1 MENYCMQVIVMG
13 ENVRYSVVVPVYNE
27 EAVITETYKRLAGV
41 MASLGENYE
50 IIFVND
56 GSRDKTLE
64 LAKEICDKD
73 KRVKLI
79 SFSRN
84 FGHQAAI
91 TAGMRY
97 SSGAAV
103 IVIDADLQDPPE
115 VIPDMIRKWKEGY
128 NVVYGR
134 RIKREGE
141 TLFKKTTAKIFYRAL
156 NRLTDVEI
164 PEDTGDFRLID
175 RNVCN
180 VLNELPER
188 NRYVRGLVSWTG
200 FRQTDVKFVRQ
211 ERFAGVTK
219 YPLKKMLKFAAD
231 AIISF
236 SNKPLRFSI
245 YLGAS
250 ASIIGII
257 YLAAIIYE
265 ILFTDKAV
273 PGWTLAVAAS
283 LVFSGI
289 MLIMTGIL
297 GEYISRIYDE
307 VKGRPLYI
315 ISLKKNFGNE
325 SASDEEI

>member
-1 MENYCMQVIVMG
+1 MDENIC
-13 ENVRYSVVVPVYNE
+13 YSVVVPVYNE
-27 EAVITETYKRLAGV
+27 EAVIVETYKRLNRV
-41 MASLGENYE
+41 MASLGESYE
-50 IIFVND
+50 IIFIND

-64 LAKEICDKD
+64 LAEEICEKD

-91 TAGMRY
+91 TAGMKH
-97 SSGAAV
+97 SSGEAV
-103 IVIDADLQDPPE
+103 IIIDADLQDPPE

-141 TLFKKTTAKIFYRAL
+141 TLFKKTTARIFYRAL
-156 NRLTDVEI
+156 NRLADVEM

-188 NRYVRGLVSWTG
+188 NRYVRGLVSWIG
-200 FRQTDVKFVRQ
+200 FRQADVGFVRE
-211 ERFAGVTK
+211 ERFAGTTK
-219 YPLKKMLKFAAD
+219 YPIKKMLKFAAD

-236 SNKPLRFSI
+236 SSKPLRFSVYLGTAVSIAGFI
-245 YLGAS
+245 YLTTV
-250 ASIIGII
+250 
-257 YLAAIIYE
+257 IYE
-265 ILFTDKAV
+265 ILFTDTAV
-273 PGWTLAVAAS
+273 PGWSLAAAAS
-283 LVFSGI
+283 LVFSGLV
-289 MLIMTGIL
+289 LIMTGIL
-297 GEYISRIYDE
+297 GEYTSRIYDE

-325 SASDEEI
+325 GTGGEAS

>member
-1 MENYCMQVIVMG
+1 MG
-13 ENVRYSVVVPVYNE
+13 ENVLYSVVVPVYNE
-27 EAVITETYKRLAGV
+27 EAVIAETYRRLSRV
-41 MASLGENYE
+41 MASLGEEYE

-56 GSRDKTLE
+56 GSRDNTLE

-91 TAGMRY
+91 TAGMKH
-97 SSGAAV
+97 SSGDAV

-141 TLFKKTTAKIFYRAL
+141 TLFKKTTARIFYRTL
-156 NRLTDVEI
+156 NRLADVKM

-188 NRYVRGLVSWTG
+188 NRYVRGLVSWAG
-200 FRQTDVKFVRQ
+200 FRQTDVKFVRE

-219 YPLKKMLKFAAD
+219 YPLKKMIRFAAD

-236 SNKPLRFSI
+236 SSKPLRFSM
-245 YLGAS
+245 YLGAA
-250 ASIIGII
+250 ASIAGFI

-265 ILFTDKAV
+265 LLFTDTLV
-273 PGWTLAVAAS
+273 PGWSLALAAS
-283 LVFSGI
+283 LVFSGF

-297 GEYISRIYDE
+297 GEYTSRIYDE
-307 VKGRPLYI
+307 VKGRPLFI

-325 SASDEEI
+325 GKGDETS

>member
-1 MENYCMQVIVMG
+1 MDENI
-13 ENVRYSVVVPVYNE
+13 RYSVVVPVYNE
-27 EAVITETYKRLAGV
+27 EAVIGETYKRLTRV
-41 MASLGENYE
+41 MASLGEKYE
-50 IIFVND
+50 IILVND

-91 TAGMRY
+91 TAGMKH
-97 SSGAAV
+97 SSGEAV

-134 RIKREGE
+134 RIKRKGE
-141 TLFKKTTAKIFYRAL
+141 TLFKKSTARIFYRAL
-156 NRLTDVEI
+156 NHLADVEM

-188 NRYVRGLVSWTG
+188 NRYVRGLVNWAG

-211 ERFAGVTK
+211 ERFAGITK

-231 AIISF
+231 AVISF
-236 SNKPLRFSI
+236 SSKPLRFSM
-245 YLGAS
+245 YLGIAALIAGFIS
-250 ASIIGII
+250 
-257 YLAAIIYE
+257 LAAIIYE

-273 PGWTLAVAAS
+273 PGWSPAVAAS
-283 LVFSGI
+283 LVFSGA

-297 GEYISRIYDE
+297 GEYTSRIYDE

-325 SASDEEI
+325 GTSDGAS

>member
-1 MENYCMQVIVMG
+1 MG
-13 ENVRYSVVVPVYNE
+13 ENIRYSVVVPVYNE
-27 EAVITETYKRLAGV
+27 EAVIAEAYKRLTRV
-41 MASLGENYE
+41 MESLGERYE

-64 LAKEICDKD
+64 LAKKICDED
-73 KRVKLI
+73 KRVRLI

-84 FGHQAAI
+84 FGHQSAI
-91 TAGMRY
+91 TAGMKH
-97 SSGAAV
+97 SSGAAI

-115 VIPDMIRKWKEGY
+115 VIPDMIMKWKEGC

-141 TLFKKTTAKIFYRAL
+141 TLFKKTTARIFYRAL
-156 NRLTDVEI
+156 NHLADVEI

-188 NRYVRGLVSWTG
+188 NRYVRGLVSWAG
-200 FRQTDVKFVRQ
+200 FKQADVKFVRE

-219 YPLKKMLKFAAD
+219 YPFKKMLKFAAD
-231 AIISF
+231 AIVSF
-236 SNKPLRFSI
+236 SSKPLRFSM
-245 YLGAS
+245 YLGAA
-250 ASIIGII
+250 ASIAGFI
-257 YLAAIIYE
+257 YLTVVICK
-265 ILFTDKAV
+265 ILFTDIAV
-273 PGWTLAVAAS
+273 PGWSPAVAAS
-283 LVFSGI
+283 LAFSGV

-297 GEYISRIYDE
+297 GEYTSRIYDE

-315 ISLKKNFGNE
+315 ISYKRNFGDGSTGGE
-325 SASDEEI
+325 AS